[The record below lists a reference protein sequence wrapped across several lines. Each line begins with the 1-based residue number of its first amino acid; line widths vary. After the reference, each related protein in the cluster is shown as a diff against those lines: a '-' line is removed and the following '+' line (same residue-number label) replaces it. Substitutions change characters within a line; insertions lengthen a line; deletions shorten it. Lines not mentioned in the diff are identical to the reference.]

1 MKVKDVM
8 TTEVCTIGA
17 DAPLKDAAARM
28 AELRISGLPVVAA
41 DGSVIGVLSEGDII
55 LKEAGSGPKP
65 GLLERLFTIPA
76 PELQAKLAATTVG
89 EAMTSPAVTI
99 AAERPVSAAAATM
112 LEQGFKRLPVV
123 DGAGTLVGIVTRSDL
138 VRAFVRS
145 DEEIAREIR
154 ENVIR
159 RALWIDPEEI
169 EVTVERGEVR
179 LAGEV
184 ESRTEAALIPG
195 FVERVPGVVSV
206 LSKLRWPDDD
216 RRNGLRLGRFEIG
229 KTR

>member
-1 MKVKDVM
+1 
-8 TTEVCTIGA
+8 
-17 DAPLKDAAARM
+17 
-28 AELRISGLPVVAA
+28 
-41 DGSVIGVLSEGDII
+41 
-55 LKEAGSGPKP
+55 
-65 GLLERLFTIPA
+65 
-76 PELQAKLAATTVG
+76 
-89 EAMTSPAVTI
+89 
-99 AAERPVSAAAATM
+99 M
-112 LEQGFKRLPVV
+112 LEQGVKRLPVV

-154 ENVIR
+154 EDVIR

-179 LAGEV
+179 LAGEL